1 MTSEA
6 NGGLMQA
13 IADGLKE
20 VGFSPEIRDLN
31 HFQDDYGL
39 KPVDGE
45 DDNEDDDDD
54 DDKDDEQDD
63 EDEDEGD
70 DSDDIGGSEGYEIVE
85 GNEDDLEE

>member
-39 KPVDGE
+39 KPIDGE
-45 DDNEDDDDD
+45 DDNEDDDD

-63 EDEDEGD
+63 EDEDEGE